1 MFNRK
6 NLLKNRGQLLIT
18 FGTLG
23 SPTCGF
29 HLLLFSAGTPSA
41 FMPALFTIYS
51 FPQVHFPLSYLRF
64 SPFRLFRRY
73 ASRFHTCAFHRLGFS
88 AGTLSAFIPALLTV
102 PAFPQVHFPLSYLR
116 FSPFRF
122 SAGTLS
128 SFIPA
133 LFTVPAFPQVH
144 LPLSYLRFSPF
155 RLFRRYTF
163 LFHTCAFHRL
173 GFSAGTLPA
182 SIPALFIIYS
192 FPQVLFRLVFH
203 DAFLKI
209 KTSDLAV
216 LNAEGGILLVGHLME
231 VGLHRTGNAVMCHEQ
246 ISLFLRLRP

>member
-41 FMPALFTIYS
+41 FIPALFTIYS

-64 SPFRLFRRY
+64 SPSRLFRSY
-73 ASRFHTCAFHRLGFS
+73 TFRFHTCASHRS
-88 AGTLSAFIPALLTV
+88 
-102 PAFPQVHFPLSYLR
+102 
-116 FSPFRF
+116 
-122 SAGTLS
+122 
-128 SFIPA
+128 
-133 LFTVPAFPQVH
+133 
-144 LPLSYLRFSPF
+144 
-155 RLFRRYTF
+155 
-163 LFHTCAFHRL
+163 

-203 DAFLKI
+203 DAFLII
-209 KTSDLAV
+209 KASDLAV

-231 VGLHRTGNAVMCHEQ
+231 VGLHRTGNAVMRHEQ
-246 ISLFLRLRP
+246 IRLFLRLRL

>member
-41 FMPALFTIYS
+41 FIPALFTVPA
-51 FPQVHFPLSYLRF
+51 FPQVRFPLSYLRF
-64 SPFRLFRRY
+64 SPSTLFHRY
-73 ASRFHTCAFHRLGFS
+73 TFLFHTCAFLHS
-88 AGTLSAFIPALLTV
+88 
-102 PAFPQVHFPLSYLR
+102 AFPQVHFPLSYLR
-116 FSPFRF
+116 FSP
-122 SAGTLS
+122 S
-128 SFIPA
+128 
-133 LFTVPAFPQVH
+133 
-144 LPLSYLRFSPF
+144 
-155 RLFRRYTF
+155 RLFRSYTF
-163 LFHTCAFHRL
+163 HFHTCASHRS

-203 DAFLKI
+203 DAFLII

-216 LNAEGGILLVGHLME
+216 LNAEGGILLVGHLVE
-231 VGLHRTGNAVMCHEQ
+231 VGLHRTGNPIMRHEQ
-246 ISLFLRLRP
+246 ISFFLRLRL

>member
-23 SPTCGF
+23 SPTC
-29 HLLLFSAGTPSA
+29 
-41 FMPALFTIYS
+41 
-51 FPQVHFPLSYLRF
+51 
-64 SPFRLFRRY
+64 
-73 ASRFHTCAFHRLGFS
+73 AFHRLG
-88 AGTLSAFIPALLTV
+88 
-102 PAFPQVHFPLSYLR
+102 
-116 FSPFRF
+116 F

-133 LFTVPAFPQVH
+133 LFTVPAFPQVRF
-144 LPLSYLRFSPF
+144 PLSYLRFSPST
-155 RLFRRYTF
+155 LFRRYTF
-163 LFHTCAFHRL
+163 LFHTCAFHHSAFPQVHLPLPYLRFSPSRLFRRYTFRFHTCAFHRSGFSAGTLSSFIPALLTFRLFRSYTFRFHTCASHRL

-203 DAFLKI
+203 DAFLII